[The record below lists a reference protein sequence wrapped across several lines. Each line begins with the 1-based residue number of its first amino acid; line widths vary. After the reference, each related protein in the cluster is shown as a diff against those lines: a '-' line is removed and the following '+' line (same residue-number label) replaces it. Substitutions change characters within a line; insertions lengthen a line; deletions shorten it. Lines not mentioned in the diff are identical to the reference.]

1 MSFAF
6 DQVRRIDAQLD
17 QLQFSTNFS
26 STSSPVL
33 RHANIDST
41 DIQRVEQAEGTVD
54 RIRKIQN
61 VIKDLSTSAS
71 SQTNTVSSTVES
83 SLKNALAEFKK
94 SDRESVKPYESNLEW
109 CAVGK
114 AAAQTYGLV
123 LSSLL
128 DDILPLSNDIWYWD
142 EVLGSYTY
150 SSLYTVQISPLRL
163 FAWSKDIY
171 QDAKDRF
178 RDLTG
183 GEDPQL
189 YQSVTA
195 RWHRFYGI
203 VKESIHDRSIAN
215 LQSKFMSPLTEARAE
230 ARHNQNN
237 LKKLRDLNASALGI
251 LVDEGFSLE
260 TDDSGTLLESA
271 WKQSLSKSV
280 LLMNAVLERLAAS
293 PDLSVHD
300 VEEQSFNQVDDYV
313 DSEGSDWSQ
322 APALAQNLL
331 EIVSKRVPAH
341 RMTMSQNIAR
351 YGKPP
356 RLIRY
361 WVPAIALLLSSGT
374 IARIFFRRKDAIQA
388 WVQDLGTT
396 TKDFWYNWV
405 VEPIKNL
412 IGTIRHDEESEIALM
427 SKESLQGDR
436 ASLERMVVDFAVDNP
451 DISGGRQLSEHQIA
465 DVRSKV
471 REGDLTPVL
480 KAYEK
485 DLRKPFRGA
494 LHGELV
500 RALLIQIQK
509 TKVDVEVA
517 IGGIDALLKSQE
529 LVFGFIGLTPSL
541 LLCFGVSR
549 WLVQAFGKGGRVKAR
564 RRGRMSR
571 VLRNIDRVLT
581 LSRPTPNHTIPYKD
595 RGLLLYEIH
604 MLRQLGQATLP
615 GDIKRDFLE
624 DLNDLVES
632 RSGVSGQ
639 LRILERIQRAYEKYI
654 Q

>member
-1 MSFAF
+1 M
-6 DQVRRIDAQLD
+6 
-17 QLQFSTNFS
+17 
-26 STSSPVL
+26 
-33 RHANIDST
+33 
-41 DIQRVEQAEGTVD
+41 
-54 RIRKIQN
+54 
-61 VIKDLSTSAS
+61 
-71 SQTNTVSSTVES
+71 
-83 SLKNALAEFKK
+83 KNALSDFK
-94 SDRESVKPYESNLEW
+94 SDRGNVKPYESNLEW

-163 FAWSKDIY
+163 FAWSKDVY
-171 QDAKDRF
+171 QDARNRF
-178 RDLTG
+178 QDLAS
-183 GEDPQL
+183 GEEPQL
-189 YQSVTA
+189 DQSVTA
-195 RWHRFYGI
+195 RWHRFYGL
-203 VKESIHDRSIAN
+203 VRESIHKRSIAD
-215 LQSKFMSPLTEARAE
+215 LQSRFMSPLTEARVE
-230 ARHNQNN
+230 ARHKQNS

-260 TDDSGTLLESA
+260 TDDSGTLLENA

-293 PDLSVHD
+293 PDISVHEI
-300 VEEQSFNQVDDYV
+300 EEQSFNQVDDYV
-313 DSEGSDWSQ
+313 DSEESDWSQ
-322 APALAQNLL
+322 APSLAQNLL
-331 EIVSKRVPAH
+331 EIVSKRVPDH
-341 RMTMSQNIAR
+341 RRTISQNMAQ

-374 IARIFFRRKDAIQA
+374 IARVFFRRKDAVLA
-388 WVQDLGTT
+388 WIHDLGATV
-396 TKDFWYNWV
+396 KDFWYNWL

-412 IGTIRHDEESEIALM
+412 IRTIRHDEESEIALM

-451 DISGGRQLSEHQIA
+451 DTSNGHPLSEHEIA
-465 DVRSKV
+465 EVRSKV

-494 LHGELV
+494 LQGELV

-529 LVFGFIGLTPSL
+529 LVFGFVGLTPSL
-541 LLCFGVSR
+541 LICLGVSR
-549 WLVQAFGKGGRVKAR
+549 WLVQAFGKGGRVKVR
-564 RRGRMSR
+564 QKGRMSR

-581 LSRPTPNHTIPYKD
+581 LSRPSPNHTIPYRD

-615 GDIKRDFLE
+615 GEVTRDFLE

-639 LRILERIQRAYEKYI
+639 LRIVDRIQRAYGKYI